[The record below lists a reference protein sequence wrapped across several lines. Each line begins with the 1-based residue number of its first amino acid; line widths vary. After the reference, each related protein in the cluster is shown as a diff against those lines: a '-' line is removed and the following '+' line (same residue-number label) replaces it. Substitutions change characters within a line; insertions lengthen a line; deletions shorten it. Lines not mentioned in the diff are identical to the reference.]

1 MFFVLNF
8 ILPFDVLVLAF
19 SKTKVS
25 GKIGRY
31 SMIAEGK

>member
-1 MFFVLNF
+1 M
-8 ILPFDVLVLAF
+8 I

-31 SMIAEGK
+31 SMIAAGK